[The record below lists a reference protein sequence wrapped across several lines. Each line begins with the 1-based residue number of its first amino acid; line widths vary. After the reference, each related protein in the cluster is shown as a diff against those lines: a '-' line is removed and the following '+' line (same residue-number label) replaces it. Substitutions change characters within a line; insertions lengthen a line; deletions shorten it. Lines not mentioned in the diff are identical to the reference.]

1 MNLNLVDRHVA
12 YFLILLSLDRHPC
25 LQSIQ
30 SIDRT
35 PTPLSM
41 ACNSKQ
47 IGW

>member
-1 MNLNLVDRHVA
+1 MTHTQLGERADATSTVRT
-12 YFLILLSLDRHPC
+12 ILYVPVY
-25 LQSIQ
+25 
-30 SIDRT
+30 T